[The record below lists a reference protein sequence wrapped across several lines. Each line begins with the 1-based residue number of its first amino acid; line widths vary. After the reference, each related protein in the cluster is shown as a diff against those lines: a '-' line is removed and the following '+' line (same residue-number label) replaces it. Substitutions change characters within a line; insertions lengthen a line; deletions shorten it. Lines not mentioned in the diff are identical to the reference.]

1 MNMPFMGRFTVK
13 KRYPIE
19 AIIWEMY
26 KGDRIRHDRMR
37 RMTDK
42 DSGHEYYQFF
52 KSRGEYKPLPFDK
65 IIPSDTGLVCFL
77 ASPASGQFFQC
88 ELKREYVEKKVIIAK
103 FENNRLVE
111 EEKMMKVP
119 VIRPIN
125 ESIRQTASVL
135 HHRIDMRFQ
144 PKKSWFEKY
153 GAILIIIVVGVAMAI
168 PLIFYP
174 AYLGAVTDK
183 LSSIN
188 GQIQT
193 AINSLSTLTSSVHVS
208 TTNAAAGVGSAVTGT

>member
-1 MNMPFMGRFTVK
+1 MNIPLFSKLTVK
-13 KRYPIE
+13 KRFPIE

-26 KGDRIRHDRMR
+26 KGDRIKHDRMR
-37 RMTDK
+37 RVIDK
-42 DSGHEYYQFF
+42 DSGHEFYQFL
-52 KSRGEYKPLPFDK
+52 KTKGEYRPMPFDR
-65 IIPSDTGLVCFL
+65 IIPSDTGLVAIL
-77 ASPASGQFFQC
+77 ASPASGQFFLT
-88 ELKREYVEKKVIIAK
+88 ELKREYEDKQVTFAK
-103 FENNRLVE
+103 FENNKLVE
-111 EEKMMKVP
+111 EVKSLRVP

-135 HHRIDMRFQ
+135 HHRIDMRYQ

-174 AYLGAVTDK
+174 AYLSAVTDK
-183 LSSIN
+183 LSGIN

-193 AINSLSTLTSSVHVS
+193 VINSLGGLTSSIHGSV
-208 TTNAAAGVGSAVTGT
+208 AAGTQTAAAVTGG